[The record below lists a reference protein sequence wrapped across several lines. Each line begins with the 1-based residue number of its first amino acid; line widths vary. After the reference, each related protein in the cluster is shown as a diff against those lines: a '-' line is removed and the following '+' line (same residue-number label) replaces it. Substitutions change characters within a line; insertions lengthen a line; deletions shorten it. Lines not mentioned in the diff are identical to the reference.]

1 MKILI
6 NLSKVW
12 KFSKQISIKQKK
24 VKILTSFL
32 FINFVIFSDLLII
45 SILNYLITGEITSN
59 QYISFLFN
67 SFAAFYFAYYWR
79 SWYDVL
85 PLNFSCFIHSKPNHC
100 QLHLGYFCGCCCNSL
115 FLGLLRLGTCTV
127 AVCCWK
133 CLKRNIS

>member
-1 MKILI
+1 MQIFI

-12 KFSKQISIKQKK
+12 KFAKKISIKKKK

-67 SFAAFYFAYYWR
+67 SFAAFYLVSFI
-79 SWYDVL
+79 VL
-85 PLNFSCFIHSKPNHC
+85 I
-100 QLHLGYFCGCCCNSL
+100 SL
-115 FLGLLRLGTCTV
+115 FFSSSRLIDFKISSIASAPIP
-127 AVCCWK
+127 AVK
-133 CLKRNIS
+133 DSSPYSS